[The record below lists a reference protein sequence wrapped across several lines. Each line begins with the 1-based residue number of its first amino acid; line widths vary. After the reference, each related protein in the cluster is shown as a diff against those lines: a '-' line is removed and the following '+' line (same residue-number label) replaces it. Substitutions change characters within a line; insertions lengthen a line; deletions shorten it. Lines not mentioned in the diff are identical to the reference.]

1 MEDIIFSDEY
11 LNNPDVIEDSKSLQA
26 EQECGLIIN

>member
-1 MEDIIFSDEY
+1 MEDIIFSDKF
-11 LNNPDVIEDSKSLQA
+11 LNNPEIIEDSKALQA

>member
-11 LNNPDVIEDSKSLQA
+11 LNKSEVIEDSKGLQA